1 MSRCRRCNGDRAET
15 SGYCTE
21 CSIALYYSPEKDNPL
36 TTQVGGD
43 WYKNLKIQPI
53 DYVMS
58 NDLNYLQGAVVK
70 YITRHKAKG
79 GKEDLLKAIHCTE
92 LLIKYEYGDDDEQQ
106 K

>member
-1 MSRCRRCNGDRAET
+1 MYCGECGIHVVSNAM
-15 SGYCTE
+15 SGYCTS
-21 CSIALYYSPEKDNPL
+21 CLQDMVNNNPL

-43 WYKNLKIQPI
+43 WYKKLKIQPI